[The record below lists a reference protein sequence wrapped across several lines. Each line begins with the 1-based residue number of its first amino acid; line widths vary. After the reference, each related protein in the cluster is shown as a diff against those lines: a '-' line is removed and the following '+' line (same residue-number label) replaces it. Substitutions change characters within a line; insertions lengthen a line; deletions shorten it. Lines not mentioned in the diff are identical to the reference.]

1 MYGVCELL
9 SHSTENT
16 MQYTRRF
23 HLWSLLLTLVNFK
36 RSLFGGMEEY
46 ENRCRRLYNAIDN
59 YTSAVGDMG
68 CRLGLRLLTIAT
80 EIQSSMSPS
89 GHAASLAPSTLRLPL
104 KFSVPYA
111 RNNFFTG
118 RQSILKLIRH
128 MFLNRERTLSGRV
141 ALYGLPGVGKTQI
154 ALEYLHLY
162 RSAYSKI
169 YWLNASQRSYLISE
183 LAALQS
189 PTGLTPFEEERP
201 MEERAEQVL
210 SWLGLEE
217 GWLVILDNVDDFKD
231 IHRLLQKIGSAHGDI
246 LDSLRRA
253 GSLNDDRTRGC

>member
-1 MYGVCELL
+1 
-9 SHSTENT
+9 
-16 MQYTRRF
+16 
-23 HLWSLLLTLVNFK
+23 
-36 RSLFGGMEEY
+36 
-46 ENRCRRLYNAIDN
+46 
-59 YTSAVGDMG
+59 
-68 CRLGLRLLTIAT
+68 
-80 EIQSSMSPS
+80 
-89 GHAASLAPSTLRLPL
+89 
-104 KFSVPYA
+104 
-111 RNNFFTG
+111 
-118 RQSILKLIRH
+118 

-217 GWLVILDNVDDFKD
+217 GWLVILDN
-231 IHRLLQKIGSAHGDI
+231 R
-246 LDSLRRA
+246 
-253 GSLNDDRTRGC
+253 